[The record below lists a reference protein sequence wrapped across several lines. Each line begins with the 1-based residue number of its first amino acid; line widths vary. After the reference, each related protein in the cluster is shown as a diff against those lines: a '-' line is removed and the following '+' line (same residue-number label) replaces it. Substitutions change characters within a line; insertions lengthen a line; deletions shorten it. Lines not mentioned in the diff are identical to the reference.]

1 MKNKLLFLFMPIL
14 AFMIFSCKPKE
25 QKMDQPKETITQAGV
40 DKVVG
45 KLVEKNGPEM
55 KAVIEKGVSQV
66 ASLWTKED
74 GTEGDFEAFCIENMA
89 VDAEARNVLFAKLS
103 DYFEVLYGNFNAIS
117 LGLNKVLHLDLGPI
131 EPVDVMFG
139 SFAPSAHLT
148 NDLFENKIAF
158 LTVLNFPF
166 YTLDEKKEMGEKWNR
181 QEWAFAR
188 LGDYFTSRVPAGLI
202 QKAASVST
210 ESSNYIDEYNIMM
223 GKLRDNEGKQLFA
236 DGLKLITHWGLR
248 DEIKSNYSGDEG
260 LQKQRMI
267 YEVMKR
273 IISQEIPQQVINN
286 EEYEW
291 NPIENKIWKEG
302 KEVTVEREPDTR
314 YQHLLNNFLA
324 GKEIDAYQPRYP
336 NNIQRS
342 FDQGLEL
349 SIDEVE
355 ALFVEMLSSEQFKL
369 TGELIGQRLG
379 RPLEAFDIWYDG
391 FKARSTISEQ
401 ELNSIVNKKYPNRDA
416 FQSGLKPILIKLG
429 YATERAEYITSK
441 ITVDGARGAGHAWG
455 AAMKGQN
462 ARLRTRIG
470 ASGMDYKGYNIA
482 IHEFGHNVEQTT
494 SLYNVD
500 YYTMNGVPNTAFT
513 EALAFIFQVRDLDM
527 LGIKNPDPKAKY
539 WRVLD
544 NFWGACE
551 IMGVSIVDMRVWK
564 WMYEN
569 PEATPAQLKEQTIKI
584 AIDVWNQYFAPVFGI
599 KDQPILAIYSHM
611 ISYPL
616 YLSAYPL
623 GHLIEFQLEQHLDG
637 KNFATEVDRI
647 YSSGRLIPQLWMKN
661 AVGMELSNKP
671 MIEAVKDALAKIK

>member
-1 MKNKLLFLFMPIL
+1 MKNKLLFLLMPIL
-14 AFMIFSCKPKE
+14 AFMIFSCKPRE
-25 QKMDQPKETITQAGV
+25 QKMDQSKETITQAEV

-45 KLVEKNGPEM
+45 KLVEKNGAELKP
-55 KAVIEKGVSQV
+55 VFEKGVSQV

-89 VDAEARNVLFAKLS
+89 VNAEARNVLFTKLS

-148 NDLFENKIAF
+148 SDLFENKIAF

-166 YTLDEKKEMGEKWNR
+166 YTLDEKKEMGGKWSR
-181 QEWAFAR
+181 EEWAFAR
-188 LGDYFTSRVPAGLI
+188 LGDFFTSRVPAGLI

-248 DEIKSNYSGDEG
+248 DEIKSNYSGDAG

-291 NPIENKIWKEG
+291 NPFENKIWKEG
-302 KEVTVEREPDTR
+302 KEVTVEREADTR

-369 TGELIGQRLG
+369 TGELISQRLG

-401 ELNSIVNKKYPNRDA
+401 ELNSIVSKKYPNRDA
-416 FQSGLKPILIKLG
+416 FQNDLKPILMKLG
-429 YATERAEYITSK
+429 YAPERAGYIASK

-482 IHEFGHNVEQTT
+482 VHEFGHNVEQTT

-513 EALAFIFQVRDLDM
+513 EAFAFIFQVRDLEL
-527 LGIKNPDPKAKY
+527 LGIKNPDPKAEY

-551 IMGVSIVDMRVWK
+551 IMGVSIVDMKVWK

-569 PEATPAQLKEQTIKI
+569 PEATSAQLKEQTIKI
-584 AIDVWNQYFAPVFGI
+584 AVEVWNQYFAPVFGI

-637 KNFATEVDRI
+637 KNFATEADRI
-647 YSSGRLIPQLWMKN
+647 YSTGRLIPQLWMKN
-661 AVGMELSNKP
+661 AVGAEISNKP
-671 MIEAVKDALAKIK
+671 MLEAVEDALVKIK